1 MIKVVVGEGLD
12 EMLLKT
18 NHNFS
23 CIFVSISFHPP
34 QNSFMADS
42 RGRVHIHVSTARLW
56 NNWRNVLFWEIWH
69 CAEKRWNEEEK
80 IQWLPC
86 MSITGSWVADIRI
99 PACNNCTCCALEN
112 LTWNVGLNIKRHL
125 DSIFSFWTNKRGGKK
140 KQTQRKGN
148 EMSTKTCFLPVTV
161 ILKVSFW
168 PAASQVYSPASFFST
183 WLTTSRR
190 SLPSDSTL
198 NFLLEVIS
206 FPSLY
211 HFTSLFSWPTSQL
224 SVAFSVGAA
233 FTSFCTFS
241 LLIKASSASADWKTL
256 GKI

>member
-1 MIKVVVGEGLD
+1 
-12 EMLLKT
+12 
-18 NHNFS
+18 
-23 CIFVSISFHPP
+23 
-34 QNSFMADS
+34 
-42 RGRVHIHVSTARLW
+42 
-56 NNWRNVLFWEIWH
+56 
-69 CAEKRWNEEEK
+69 
-80 IQWLPC
+80 
-86 MSITGSWVADIRI
+86 
-99 PACNNCTCCALEN
+99 
-112 LTWNVGLNIKRHL
+112 
-125 DSIFSFWTNKRGGKK
+125 
-140 KQTQRKGN
+140 
-148 EMSTKTCFLPVTV
+148 MSTKTCFLPVTV

-168 PAASQVYSPASFFST
+168 PAASQVYSPASLFST

-241 LLIKASSASADWKTL
+241 LLIKASSASADWVEAIYTVHKYVHTL
-256 GKI
+256 YSFHLEYKLLLTRTFHVALSF